1 MSTREELMNKL
12 AEEHFKK
19 ATPFMTDKE
28 REHYL
33 EDHSRSQT
41 LTAFHAGQKAADAH
55 PDQSLLAEN
64 ARLRDLL
71 NEARQKIEGTLTYDP
86 MIDKYKLKVEFR
98 DRLKPFLEVLKTLS
112 QSPAEEYV
120 RLSDV
125 MPLVEAAEDVSCEC
139 TIQERLSGHRV
150 ACGMPALQEALAA
163 FEKARGK

>member
-12 AEEHFKK
+12 AEEYFIAH
-19 ATPFMTDKE
+19 TPYMSEKD
-28 REHYL
+28 REYYL
-33 EDHSRSQT
+33 EDHNRSET
-41 LTAFHAGQKAADAH
+41 IKAFHAGRKAADAH

-125 MPLVEAAEDVSCEC
+125 MPLVEA
-139 TIQERLSGHRV
+139 
-150 ACGMPALQEALAA
+150 
-163 FEKARGK
+163 